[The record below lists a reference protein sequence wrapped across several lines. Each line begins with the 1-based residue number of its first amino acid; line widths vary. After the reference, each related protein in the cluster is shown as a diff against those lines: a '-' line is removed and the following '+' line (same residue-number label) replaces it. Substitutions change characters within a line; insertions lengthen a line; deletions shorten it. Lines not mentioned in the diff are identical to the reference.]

1 MWQIACA
8 RLFLVLHFL
17 FMNVMRA
24 HRLQSY
30 IIQLGLSQ
38 KSDILILSKPNCEI
52 LHEQLLLVCFLI
64 GEIIT
69 VVFTSLVCDGG
80 PMS

>member
-1 MWQIACA
+1 MCSLVFSFTFFIYERYACTS
-8 RLFLVLHFL
+8 FTELH
-17 FMNVMRA
+17 N
-24 HRLQSY
+24 ST
-30 IIQLGLSQ
+30 GSLSQ
-38 KSDILILSKPNCEI
+38 KSDILILSNCEI

-69 VVFTSLVCDGG
+69 VVFTSLVCGGG